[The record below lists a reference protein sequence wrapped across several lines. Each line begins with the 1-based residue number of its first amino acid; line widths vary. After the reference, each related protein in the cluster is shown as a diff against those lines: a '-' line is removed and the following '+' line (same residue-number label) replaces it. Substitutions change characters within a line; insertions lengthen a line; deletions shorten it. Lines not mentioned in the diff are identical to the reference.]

1 VNKAASAGFFHLF
14 AISICDKVTAA
25 NAGLSCVIPM
35 GATGNTMQLEF
46 PTIAFAALAV
56 TLAVT
61 PLAAAPGAQAPPNAT
76 PLVRV
81 QGNYYGNYGYG
92 LGLGYGYDYKPACP
106 TNYHYDCWN
115 DPYGYRHCGCL
126 LNRW

>member
-1 VNKAASAGFFHLF
+1 MRILLIAASL
-14 AISICDKVTAA
+14 ITA
-25 NAGLSCVIPM
+25 LTVPS
-35 GATGNTMQLEF
+35 
-46 PTIAFAALAV
+46 
-56 TLAVT
+56 
-61 PLAAAPGAQAPPNAT
+61 AAAPGGNARHNAAP
-76 PLVRV
+76 LIRV

-92 LGLGYGYDYKPACP
+92 LGLGNGYDYKPACP